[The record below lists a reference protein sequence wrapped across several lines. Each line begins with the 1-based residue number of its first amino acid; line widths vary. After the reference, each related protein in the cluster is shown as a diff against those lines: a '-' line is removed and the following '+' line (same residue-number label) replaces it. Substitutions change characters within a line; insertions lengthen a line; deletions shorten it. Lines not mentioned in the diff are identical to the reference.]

1 MSEVVTRR
9 SLVTAGVATAA
20 GVAGLG
26 GAAYLAD
33 QYGLIP
39 PDHQGIVGFGETL
52 TYATQRLLT
61 SDHSLAREFKRSDI
75 STNPSG
81 PAASGNVADNLW
93 NAHPRNKLGN
103 GLRLKGGI

>member
-39 PDHQGIVGFGETL
+39 PDHQGIVGFGERSSR
-52 TYATQRLLT
+52 QGR
-61 SDHSLAREFKRSDI
+61 SLAGCKSPYRQL
-75 STNPSG
+75 PVVG
-81 PAASGNVADNLW
+81 
-93 NAHPRNKLGN
+93 
-103 GLRLKGGI
+103 RLYRFHS